1 MGAPSDLADLRSQ
14 LDVETLISGV
24 AARLAAASDQELPSA
39 VESAL
44 EAVARFLGADR
55 SQFLAVRA
63 PEFEGRPLQSSPFLF
78 GRGDFLETLPCQQLE
93 SGERARQP
101 AG

>member
-1 MGAPSDLADLRSQ
+1 MGAPSDLADLESQ
-14 LDVETLISGV
+14 LDVETLISDV
-24 AARLAAASDQELPSA
+24 AARLVAASDEDLPSA

-44 EAVARFLGADR
+44 EAVTRFSGADR
-55 SQFLAVRA
+55 SQFPVVRA
-63 PEFEGRPLQSSPFLF
+63 PEFEARPLQSSPCLF
-78 GRGDFLETLPCQQLE
+78 GRGDFLETLPCQQME